1 VSSAL
6 AASQRSAAVAAAPVI
21 AARSG
26 DVSSLFGDG
35 YAVRIATP
43 EFNIQY

>member
-1 VSSAL
+1 MDSLPSVPHPVASAPVAL
-6 AASQRSAAVAAAPVI
+6 AARST
-21 AARSG
+21 G

>member
-1 VSSAL
+1 MSSAL
-6 AASQRSAAVAAAPVI
+6 AASAASAPAALAT
-21 AARSG
+21 RYNSNG